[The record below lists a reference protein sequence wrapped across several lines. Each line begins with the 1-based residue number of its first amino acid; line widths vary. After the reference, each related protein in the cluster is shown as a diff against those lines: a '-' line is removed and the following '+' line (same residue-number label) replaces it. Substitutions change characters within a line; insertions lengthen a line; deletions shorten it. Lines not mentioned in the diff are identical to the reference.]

1 MGSILLGGLDSESK
15 SKSKLQCIG
24 TVTTST
30 KEVIQSNFGAGNTDM
45 GNRWHP
51 SPDFSIS
58 LQKPKAINPRNN
70 G

>member
-30 KEVIQSNFGAGNTDM
+30 KEVIQSNFQAGNTEQAFD
-45 GNRWHP
+45 GKP
-51 SPDFSIS
+51 TPDFLRSPE
-58 LQKPKAINPRNN
+58 KPKAINPR
-70 G
+70 